1 MDTDSRILFFRS
13 IRKFQYE
20 IHKALSIPNNV
31 MLQDF
36 DILYRDMHRLTITL
50 YKLQKVFPIILD
62 FSFKE
67 AFFIKYT

>member
-1 MDTDSRILFFRS
+1 
-13 IRKFQYE
+13 
-20 IHKALSIPNNV
+20 